1 MVGVHQ
7 KLGNRGCNPPKHCQ
21 FQNTD
26 RGNPD
31 RRKGD
36 PKEFPMGGKL
46 PDREIGEFQENPKN
60 TEPDRVQE
68 ICEVEMSFVLV
79 RISFKHCG
87 LFMEFNGLTILNWIA
102 QCVFIIQ

>member
-1 MVGVHQ
+1 V
-7 KLGNRGCNPPKHCQ
+7 
-21 FQNTD
+21 
-26 RGNPD
+26 
-31 RRKGD
+31 
-36 PKEFPMGGKL
+36 GGKL

-102 QCVFIIQ
+102 QCVFRIQQRPKLQLTNDEYGVGKSTDYP